1 MIQKHM
7 KILTSLLFI
16 PQILPAQNLITKE
29 IPGLDSVLRS
39 VAGLDANALKRNAV
53 VDSLVVDIKKDVE
66 KKGNILTTTKNF
78 FSLFEKN
85 QETQDALMHVFVE
98 YMIGKKA
105 TMTVIGKQK
114 NSPWKIKAILSY
126 FEDGSIVDSYVYL
139 CMDERKMGF
148 CSDID

>member
-53 VDSLVVDIKKDVE
+53 VDSLVVDIKKMSK
-66 KKGNILTTTKNF
+66 KKGNILTTKKIF
-78 FSLFEKN
+78 F
-85 QETQDALMHVFVE
+85 
-98 YMIGKKA
+98 
-105 TMTVIGKQK
+105 
-114 NSPWKIKAILSY
+114 
-126 FEDGSIVDSYVYL
+126 IV
-139 CMDERKMGF
+139 
-148 CSDID
+148 